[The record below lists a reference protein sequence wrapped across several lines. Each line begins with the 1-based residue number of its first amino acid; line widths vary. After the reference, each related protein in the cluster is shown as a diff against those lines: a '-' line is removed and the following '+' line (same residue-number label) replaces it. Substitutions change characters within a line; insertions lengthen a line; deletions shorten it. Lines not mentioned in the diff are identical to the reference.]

1 MDKTYATRLGK
12 LEINVHLFN
21 TIFAFGQRTPFE
33 VEVQI
38 YYYLR
43 HNVVRKTCVGDKI
56 FCDT

>member
-1 MDKTYATRLGK
+1 MLRLGK
-12 LEINVHLFN
+12 VEIDVHLFN
-21 TIFAFGQRTPFE
+21 TIFPFGQRTPFE